1 MIGTPFFIHMNTSG
15 GDPDEVQVN
24 VRVVPVS
31 IFKADDDGCV
41 DIITGEA
48 MYDNMNIVIIP
59 HAQPLYSYLLLP
71 LKYIPTLIL

>member
-1 MIGTPFFIHMNTSG
+1 MIGTPSFIHMNVSG

-24 VRVVPVS
+24 DRVEPVS
-31 IFKADDDGCV
+31 TFKADDDGRV

-48 MYDNMNIVIIP
+48 MYDNVNIVIIL
-59 HAQPLYSYLLLP
+59 HAQSLYSYLLLP

>member
-1 MIGTPFFIHMNTSG
+1 MIGTPSFIHMNVSG

-24 VRVVPVS
+24 VRVEPVS
-31 IFKADDDGCV
+31 TFKADDDGCV
-41 DIITGEA
+41 DIITGGA

-59 HAQPLYSYLLLP
+59 HAQPLHSYLLLP